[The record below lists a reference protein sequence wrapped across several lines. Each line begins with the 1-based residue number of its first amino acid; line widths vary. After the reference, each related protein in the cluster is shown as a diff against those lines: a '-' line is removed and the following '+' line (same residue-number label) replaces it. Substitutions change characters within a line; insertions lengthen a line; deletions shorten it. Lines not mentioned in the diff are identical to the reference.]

1 MIAQQLMPP
10 GNPEE
15 MTGEELRRAI
25 AEIKDALSTKT
36 CFPDIPAFI
45 AKVERHARKRRPA
58 EDRAAVLE
66 AAIGDLSYIESASS
80 VTLQFLRKYGGID
93 EPTPYYSYFDAIR
106 LSKDYLSRVAAAIR
120 LGHPSALDSPSP
132 EEPGKSEA
140 APNSTGKP
148 AIEIKPVMN
157 TKEVASYIGRAVD
170 TVRHYVVEGSIP
182 FHRQSPT
189 SYPYYLKDEIDEWLR
204 LDGSRRT

>member
-1 MIAQQLMPP
+1 MITQQLMPP
-10 GNPEE
+10 GNPEK
-15 MTGEELRRAI
+15 MTGEELRRVI
-25 AEIKDALSTKT
+25 AEIKDALGTDT

-45 AKVERHARKRRPA
+45 AKAERQARKRHSA

-80 VTLQFLRKYGGID
+80 VTLQFLRDYGGID
-93 EPTPYYSYFDAIR
+93 EPSPYYSYFDAIR
-106 LSKDYLSRVAAAIR
+106 LSRDYLARVAAAIR
-120 LGHPSALDSPSP
+120 LGQSQTLDSQSLEAP
-132 EEPGKSEA
+132 EKSEA
-140 APNSTGKP
+140 GPISAGKP

-170 TVRHYVVEGSIP
+170 TVRHYVVAGSIP
-182 FHRQSPT
+182 FHRQSST

-204 LDGSRRT
+204 QDGSRRT